1 MWELAWR
8 LFAWGAA
15 TLWLFLSK
23 KSKTLD
29 LGKIMAIKVAVIGAG
44 AMGGGITQTCAQ
56 NHIRVSISDVSKEA
70 VIGTMDKISRNLD
83 RQVHKKIIDA
93 DARARILS
101 YINPADTLE
110 QAIHG
115 SDIIIEAIPEKSE
128 FKLELFGRLGSMT
141 DPGVVLASNTSSISI
156 TALGAESGDPGRVV
170 GMHFM
175 NPVPVMRLVEVV
187 RGLETSDDTVQNVME
202 FSTEL
207 GKTPILVNDSP
218 GFVSN
223 RVLAPMINEAAF
235 VLMEGVADLQAIDQV
250 MTLGMNHPIGPLAL
264 ADLIG
269 IDVLLSILEVL
280 HKELGEDRYRPCPLL
295 RKYVAAGWLGRKTGK
310 GFYEYPE

>member
-1 MWELAWR
+1 
-8 LFAWGAA
+8 
-15 TLWLFLSK
+15 
-23 KSKTLD
+23 
-29 LGKIMAIKVAVIGAG
+29 MAIKVAVIGAG

-56 NHIRVSISDVSKEA
+56 NHIKVSISDVSREA

-310 GFYEYPE
+310 GFYEYPK

>member
-1 MWELAWR
+1 
-8 LFAWGAA
+8 
-15 TLWLFLSK
+15 
-23 KSKTLD
+23 
-29 LGKIMAIKVAVIGAG
+29 MAIKVAVIGAG

-310 GFYEYPE
+310 GFYEYPK

>member
-1 MWELAWR
+1 MM
-8 LFAWGAA
+8 A
-15 TLWLFLSK
+15 T
-23 KSKTLD
+23 
-29 LGKIMAIKVAVIGAG
+29 KVTVIGG
-44 AMGGGITQTCAQ
+44 GTMGSGIAQVCAQ
-56 NHIRVSISDVSKEA
+56 NGIKVSIFDVSREA
-70 VIGTMDKISRNLD
+70 LTAAMEEISRNLD
-83 RQVHKKIIDA
+83 RQIRKHSIDA
-93 DARARILS
+93 DSRDRILS
-101 YINPADTLE
+101 YIDPIAVLE
-110 QAIHG
+110 QAINE
-115 SDIIIEAIPEKSE
+115 SDVIIEAIPEKRE
-128 FKLELFGRLGSMT
+128 LKLELFGRLGRMT
-141 DPGVVLASNTSSISI
+141 NADVVLASNTSSISI
-156 TALGAESGDPGRVV
+156 TALGTEAGDPGRVI

-187 RGLETSDDTVQNVME
+187 RGAETSDETVESVID

-207 GKTPILVNDSP
+207 GKTPILVNDFP

-235 VLMEGVADLQAIDQV
+235 VFMEGVADLEAIDQV

-280 HKELGEDRYRPCPLL
+280 HKELGDDRYRPCPLI
-295 RKYVAAGWLGRKTGK
+295 RKYVSAGWLGRKTGK